1 MEKKFSKIQIAT
13 IKKVAQLVSKD
24 VVTKEKLQKKIAE
37 LQEEI
42 AGTQVRIDGF
52 QTPIKQITGGY
63 TTEDLVER
71 EVVHTGKLNDKGKEI
86 LQTKY
91 NLKYPETIIPVA
103 ESSEP
108 ATDNSPVADENQV
121 PASEPVA
128 ADSNTDANT
137 VGVTEAATE
146 NEPATVL
153 ENSNPWD

>member
-24 VVTKEKLQKKIAE
+24 VVTKEKLQKKIVE

-121 PASEPVA
+121 PSSEPVA

-146 NEPATVL
+146 NEPATAS